1 MDVRPHIKS
10 RNHINSKRM
19 SELLCCSQLLSS
31 SPSPSPASSL
41 SRCPSL
47 KSTEMY
53 PRLDTC
59 CCHLPDRDHDMD
71 TFLRHNMMISSER
84 RRRDLASSSSNLTP
98 IKAVTASDT
107 CSRNERYHRRR
118 RESSR
123 VSSFLWSCYSS
134 VASCTTCSSS
144 YSSSSSS
151 SSLPSFSVSSLFH
164 SNFLPTLLTMILIIS
179 GLLRFAGK
187 ILLSLF
193 RLFLCLLTPVI
204 LSFFLR
210 LFTRVVRS
218 FPLLLSSYTTSR
230 ISSLGLSLS
239 LSVGMS
245 LSPSLHPASGRL
257 TNIWHERHEPCTLL
271 HHYFCLSFSARFKSP
286 SLSLFLSFSLS
297 SVPLSLPE
305 LLSPNLTK
313 K

>member
-31 SPSPSPASSL
+31 PSPASSL
-41 SRCPSL
+41 SRCPSM
-47 KSTEMY
+47 KSIEMY

-59 CCHLPDRDHDMD
+59 CCHVPDRDHDMD

-84 RRRDLASSSSNLTP
+84 RRRDLPSSSSNFTP
-98 IKAVTASDT
+98 IKADT
-107 CSRNERYHRRR
+107 CSRNERYRRRR

-134 VASCTTCSSS
+134 VASCTTCSS

-151 SSLPSFSVSSLFH
+151 SSLPSFSSLFH

-193 RLFLCLLTPVI
+193 RLFLCLLTPMI
-204 LSFFLR
+204 LSFFLP

-230 ISSLGLSLS
+230 ISSLGLS

-286 SLSLFLSFSLS
+286 SLSLS
-297 SVPLSLPE
+297 SVPLSLNF
-305 LLSPNLTK
+305 SPQT
-313 K
+313 